1 MKKIGMIGGLSWLSA
16 AEYYRR
22 VNELVQ
28 GSLGGDNS
36 AHLVMESVNREE
48 FLDYVFNKKDE
59 DLAAQMVLNAVK
71 SVEAAGAEFIVFFCN
86 GIHRYLPVVRPQISI
101 PFLHIADA
109 TAEEIK
115 KEGLKTVALLGVRA
129 TMEGTF
135 FTEVLKSYGIETII
149 PNDEERDIIQDFLM
163 TEVLRAVFKD
173 ETRQKFVDI
182 IRALHGR
189 GAEGAV
195 LGCTEIPLLVRP
207 GDVGIPT
214 FSTTEIHCRATVER
228 SLAA

>member
-28 GSLGGDNS
+28 EALGGDNS
-36 AHLVMESVNREE
+36 AHLVLESVNREE
-48 FLDYVFNKKDE
+48 FLDYTFNKKDE
-59 DLAAQMVLNAVK
+59 DLAAQMVLNAAK
-71 SVEAAGAEFIVFFCN
+71 SVEAAGAEFIVLACN
-86 GIHRYLPVVRPQISI
+86 GIHRYLPVVQPQISI

-135 FTEVLKSYGIETII
+135 YTEALKGHGIETIV
-149 PNDEERDIIQDFLM
+149 PDDEERDIIQDSLM
-163 TEVLRAVFKD
+163 TEVLKGVFRD

-207 GDVGIPT
+207 DDVEIVT

-228 SLAA
+228 AIAA